1 MAVAPLLGAANAG
14 AAQVTVLG
22 PHGTVTH
29 RFDPGV
35 AARDHTVAPRV
46 RVPRAA
52 ATIAVR
58 RTTMSELRRLH
69 DAGSIDP
76 AAFAAYRTEY
86 RRDTALVKTLT
97 GRRRIEMAGVLRN
110 LDQMAARGSLT
121 PTRLVPLFLQL
132 QRNREWWSTG
142 PLLASGA
149 RVSFKGSELVFQYA
163 PGEGL
168 EIHPLANFGKLNAL
182 WRSKADYDRM
192 VDLLDELL
200 PLGASRAGGLA
211 WEYYYD
217 FGGGAPPWVSSLSQG
232 TGLQA
237 MARAARKA
245 GTGDLV
251 YPVLEQG
258 LAVFK
263 TRTPSGV
270 RVPVGAGNHYAQYS
284 FAPGLR
290 ILNGFV
296 QSLVGLYDF
305 AEITGDTDAQALFAS
320 GEARALQ
327 EVPTYDTGA
336 WSLYD
341 RGTDSHESNLNY
353 HEVLTEFLSS
363 LCSRTDEPVFCDTLD
378 HFRAYLK
385 QDPAVAV
392 VTRSLRAGKPGAL
405 KFTLSKISAVHVS
418 LSRGGKVVYST
429 TSTLPYGTRSIPLTP
444 PRKAKEYVVHI
455 DATDLAGNA
464 TSIDDTVAVRK

>member
-1 MAVAPLLGAANAG
+1 M
-14 AAQVTVLG
+14 LG
-22 PHGTVTH
+22 PGGAISH
-29 RFDPGV
+29 RSDPGV
-35 AARDHTVAPRV
+35 AARDRTAAPAV
-46 RVPRAA
+46 RTPRAA
-52 ATIAVR
+52 AAAAAAK
-58 RTTMSELRRLH
+58 RTTMSELRRLR
-69 DAGSIDP
+69 DAGSIYDVQ
-76 AAFAAYRTEY
+76 FAAYRREY
-86 RRDTALVKTLT
+86 DRSKALAKKLT
-97 GRRRIEMAGVLRN
+97 GRRKVEMQGVLRN
-110 LDQMAARGSLT
+110 LDQMAARGSFT
-121 PTRLVPLFLQL
+121 TTRLVPLFLQL

-142 PLLASGA
+142 PLLANGA
-149 RVSFKGSELVFQYA
+149 RVSFKGTELVFQYA

-168 EIHPLANFGKLNAL
+168 AIHPLANFGKLNAL

-200 PLGASRAGGLA
+200 PLAVSRAGGVA

-217 FGGGAPPWVSSLSQG
+217 FGGGAPPWVSSLAQG
-232 TGLQA
+232 TGLQS

-251 YPVLEQG
+251 YPVLKQG
-258 LAVFK
+258 LAIFR

-305 AEITGDTDAQALFAS
+305 AEITKDTEAQALFAA

-353 HEVLTEFLSS
+353 HQVLIDFLNS
-363 LCSRTDEPVFCDTLD
+363 LCSRTDQPTFCDTLD
-378 HFRAYLK
+378 RFRSYLEE
-385 QDPAVAV
+385 DPEVAV
-392 VTRSLRAGKPGAL
+392 KTTSLKAGKSGAL
-405 KFTLSKISAVHVS
+405 KFTLSKISSVHLS
-418 LSRGGKVVYST
+418 LSRGGKVVYSS
-429 TSTLPYGTRSIPLTP
+429 TSTMSRGTRSVTVTP
-444 PRKAKEYVVHI
+444 PKKTKEYVVHI
-455 DATDLAGNA
+455 DVTDLAGNSA
-464 TSIDDTVAVRK
+464 STDDTVAVRT